1 MRPVFSNS
9 FRAIEMMR
17 KLDSV
22 KNRSMPRMPPDTVSV
37 AAWYS
42 SGPMTTQIPRMPSIP
57 GM

>member
-9 FRAIEMMR
+9 LRAIEMIR
-17 KLDSV
+17 KLDRV
-22 KNRSMPRMPPDTVSV
+22 KKRSMPRMPPETVSV

-42 SGPMTTQIPRMPSIP
+42 SGPMTTQMPRIPSIP